1 MSGAVSLLML
11 PLAFVQLGLFL
22 AALLA
27 IWTAL
32 DAARRGQNW
41 FAWAVAVA
49 VTGVAFIAWLFA
61 RRRFPPVEGRRDWT
75 FGAGLIAGILFI
87 VALTVLVGATV
98 FTFLFQNARVE
109 GQAMSPT
116 LNDQDRLIVDKSVYR
131 RRAPNRGD
139 VVMLY
144 YPLNPDR
151 MFVKRVIAEEGDQIR
166 IVDGQVYTNDVPIND
181 EQVPAEFRS
190 HEDYGPQV
198 VPQGYYF
205 VMGDHRN
212 NSSDSRHWGFVPRK
226 YIVGKVVYRWWPFG
240 AARAVH

>member
-1 MSGAVSLLML
+1 ML
-11 PLAFVQLGLFL
+11 IP
-22 AALLA
+22 ALLFIPPIVFAVIIAA

-41 FAWAVAVA
+41 FAWGVAVA
-49 VTGVAFIAWLFA
+49 VTGVALPAWLIV
-61 RRRFPPVEGRRDWT
+61 RRRFEPVAGSRGGA

-87 VALTVLVGATV
+87 VALDFLLMWSVR
-98 FTFLFQNARVE
+98 TFLFQVARVE
-109 GQAMSPT
+109 GTAMSLT
-116 LNDQDRLIVDKSVYR
+116 VNDQDRLIVDKSVYR
-131 RRAPNRGD
+131 WQVPRRGD

-144 YPLNPDR
+144 YPLNPDKT
-151 MFVKRVIAEEGDQIR
+151 FLKRVIAEEGDQIR
-166 IVDGQVYTNDVPIND
+166 IVDGHVYTNDVPVND
-181 EQVPAEFRS
+181 EHVPTEFRS

-226 YIVGKVVYRWWPFG
+226 YIIGKVVYRWWPLG
-240 AARAVH
+240 AAGPVH